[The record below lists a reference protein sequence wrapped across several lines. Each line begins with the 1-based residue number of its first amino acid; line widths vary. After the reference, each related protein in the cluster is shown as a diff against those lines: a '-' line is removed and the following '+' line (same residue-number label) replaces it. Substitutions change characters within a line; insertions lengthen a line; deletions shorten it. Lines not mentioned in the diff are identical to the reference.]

1 MVADV
6 FGLERLKVFMI
17 IIKLNGGLGNQ
28 MFQYAFGRAY
38 SLKCN
43 IDMKLDITWFEKVPI
58 SDTKRNYE
66 LDIFSLPISFAK
78 NHEIKDIKGFTSFL
92 PDRFFKLLHRKFPFL
107 SNSYCPE
114 NSYSFDPSILKCR
127 NHAYFEGYWQS
138 YKYFDSFRDI
148 ILKDFTYTL
157 PISIKTQQ
165 LEKIILQSNSIS
177 LHVRRGDYVSNAQAN
192 SYHGVASL
200 IYYKDAISYIS
211 KRIEK
216 IQLFIFSDDI
226 AWVKEHLNIDMN
238 VLYVDYKKNAFED
251 IYLMSKCKHNII
263 ANSSFSW
270 WGAYLNENES
280 KIVIAPKQWFTD
292 LTIDTTDLIPSE
304 WVRL

>member
-1 MVADV
+1 
-6 FGLERLKVFMI
+6 MI

-38 SLKCN
+38 SLKCD
-43 IDMKLDITWFEKVPI
+43 IDMKLDITWFEKIPNT
-58 SDTKRNYE
+58 DTQRSYE
-66 LDIFSLPISFAK
+66 LHIFSLPVSLASSNEIRNLKGFISF
-78 NHEIKDIKGFTSFL
+78 F
-92 PDRFFKLLHRKFPFL
+92 PDKFFKLLHRRFPFL
-107 SNSYCPE
+107 SGLYCPE
-114 NSYSFDPSILKCR
+114 KCYSFDSSILRCGNR
-127 NHAYFEGYWQS
+127 AYFEGYWQS
-138 YKYFDSFRDI
+138 YKYFDSIRDI
-148 ILKDFTYTL
+148 ILKDFTYRL
-157 PISIKTQQ
+157 PISQKTQQ
-165 LEKIILQSNSIS
+165 LEKKILQSRSVA
-177 LHVRRGDYVSNAQAN
+177 LHVRRGDYVSNTQAN

-211 KRIEK
+211 KRIEEM
-216 IQLFIFSDDI
+216 QLFIFSDDI
-226 AWVKEHLNIDMN
+226 AWVKEHLDIDMN

-292 LTIDTTDLIPSE
+292 LTIDTSDLIPSE